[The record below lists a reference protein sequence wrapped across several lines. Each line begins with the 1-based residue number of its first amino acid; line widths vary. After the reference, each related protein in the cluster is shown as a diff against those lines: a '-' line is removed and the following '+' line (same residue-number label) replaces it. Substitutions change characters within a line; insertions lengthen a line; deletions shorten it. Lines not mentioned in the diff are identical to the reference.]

1 MTIAPHLRSKK
12 ARIKKMQRIQLM
24 LRVDVCFAITALL
37 MGCGTV
43 KKNPG
48 KLYIVGMGT
57 APDLITMRGI
67 ETIKK
72 ADIVLVHDPQGLK
85 DWKSFIANKEAWVF
99 PRFNLLFF
107 GIDPNTLEDPS
118 EKALAERLARAR
130 CEIVNKIRYGVEQG
144 KTVAILEA
152 GDPMMYGETFYLEML
167 PKDFPSEIVPGVGAF
182 QAATAAVK
190 MSPPYGWDTNA
201 VILTMA
207 DWQGRVDTNE
217 KLMETGSSMVF
228 YTMHLDYPK
237 LFTELKRHYPENTP
251 VAIVSY
257 AGDQKRQKVIK
268 STVGSFLDEVSLEN
282 VPVDKHML
290 LVGKFLTV
298 GQARKDGLLSGRKFI
313 EMMRYEN
320 RQRDEGSKID
330 N

>member
-1 MTIAPHLRSKK
+1 
-12 ARIKKMQRIQLM
+12 MQKIQSM
-24 LRVDVCFAITALL
+24 LRVAVCFSITALVI
-37 MGCGTV
+37 GCATV

-57 APDLITMRGI
+57 TADLITVRGI

-107 GIDPNTLEDPS
+107 GIDPNTLQNPS
-118 EKALAERLARAR
+118 EKALAEKLARAR
-130 CEIVNKIRYGVEQG
+130 CEIVNKIRYAVEQG
-144 KTVAILEA
+144 NTVAILEA

-167 PKDFPSEIVPGVGAF
+167 PKDFPSEIIPGVGAF
-182 QAATAAVK
+182 QAAGAAVK

-207 DWQGRVDTNE
+207 DWPGRADTNE

-251 VAIVSY
+251 VAIVCY
-257 AGDQKRQKVIK
+257 AGDRKRQKVIT
-268 STVGSFLDEVSLEN
+268 STVGNFLDEVNLQSI
-282 VPVDKHML
+282 PVDKHML

-298 GQARKDGLLSGRKFI
+298 GQARKDGLVSGRKFI

-320 RQRDEGSKID
+320 RQRDE
-330 N
+330 

>member
-1 MTIAPHLRSKK
+1 MQKIEMMFRVGICFVIATVL
-12 ARIKKMQRIQLM
+12 I
-24 LRVDVCFAITALL
+24 
-37 MGCGTV
+37 GCATV
-43 KKNPG
+43 KQNPG

-57 APDLITMRGI
+57 APDLITVRGI
-67 ETIKK
+67 EAIKK

-85 DWKSFIANKEAWVF
+85 DWKSFIANKEAWIF
-99 PRFNLLFF
+99 PRFNLLFY
-107 GIDPNTLEDPS
+107 GIDPNALEEPS
-118 EKALAERLARAR
+118 EKALTQRLDRAR
-130 CEIVNKIRYGVEQG
+130 HEIVNKIRYAVEQG
-144 KTVAILEA
+144 HTVAILEG

-167 PKDFPSEIVPGVGAF
+167 PKDFPSEVVPGVGAF
-182 QAATAAVK
+182 QAASAAVK

-207 DWQGRVDTNE
+207 DWPGRVDTNE
-217 KLMETGSSMVF
+217 KLMETGTSMVF

-237 LFTELKRHYPENTP
+237 IFTELKRHYSDNTP

-257 AGDQKRQKVIK
+257 AGDPKRQKVIT
-268 STVGSFLDEVSLEN
+268 STIGSFFDEVNLKD

-298 GQARKDGLLSGRKFI
+298 GQARKDGLASGRKFI

-320 RQRDEGSKID
+320 RQRDEKK
-330 N
+330 

>member
-1 MTIAPHLRSKK
+1 MQKIEMIFRVAICFVIATVL
-12 ARIKKMQRIQLM
+12 I
-24 LRVDVCFAITALL
+24 
-37 MGCGTV
+37 GCATV
-43 KKNPG
+43 KKTPG

-57 APDLITMRGI
+57 APDLITVRGI
-67 ETIKK
+67 QAIKK
-72 ADIVLVHDPQGLK
+72 ADIVVVHDPQGLK
-85 DWKSFIANKEAWVF
+85 DWKDFIGNKETWVF
-99 PRFNLLFF
+99 PRFNLIFF
-107 GIDPNTLEDPS
+107 GIDPNTLQDPS
-118 EKALAERLARAR
+118 EKALAERLAKAR
-130 CEIVNKIRYGVEQG
+130 SKIINNKIRYAVEQG
-144 KTVAILEA
+144 KTVAILEG

-182 QAATAAVK
+182 QAASAAVK

-207 DWQGRVDTNE
+207 DWPGRVDANE
-217 KLMETGSSMVF
+217 KLMQTGTSMVF

-257 AGDQKRQKVIK
+257 AGDRKRQKVIT
-268 STVGSFLDEVSLEN
+268 STIGSFFDEVNLQD

-298 GQARKDGLLSGRKFI
+298 GQARKDGLVSGRKFI
-313 EMMRYEN
+313 ETMRYEN
-320 RQRDEGSKID
+320 RQRHEK

>member
-1 MTIAPHLRSKK
+1 
-12 ARIKKMQRIQLM
+12 M
-24 LRVDVCFAITALL
+24 LRVAVCLAIMALPI
-37 MGCGTV
+37 GCGTV
-43 KKNPG
+43 RKSPG
-48 KLYIVGMGT
+48 RLFIVGMGT

-67 ETIKK
+67 QTIKK
-72 ADIVLVHDPQGLK
+72 ADIVLVHDPQALK

-118 EKALAERLARAR
+118 EKALAEKLARAR
-130 CEIVNKIRYGVEQG
+130 YEIVNRIRHAIEQG
-144 KTVAILEA
+144 NTVAILEM

-190 MSPPYGWDTNA
+190 MSAPYGWDTNA
-201 VILTMA
+201 VTLTMA

-251 VAIVSY
+251 VAIVCY
-257 AGDQKRQKVIK
+257 AGDRKRQKIIT
-268 STVGSFLDEVSLEN
+268 STIGSFLDEVNLES

-298 GQARKDGLLSGRKFI
+298 GQARRDGLASARKFI

-320 RQRDEGSKID
+320 RQRDED
-330 N
+330 

>member
-1 MTIAPHLRSKK
+1 MQKIEMMVRVAICFVIATVL
-12 ARIKKMQRIQLM
+12 I
-24 LRVDVCFAITALL
+24 
-37 MGCGTV
+37 GCANV
-43 KKNPG
+43 KQDPG

-57 APDLITMRGI
+57 APDLITVRGI
-67 ETIKK
+67 EAIKK

-85 DWKSFIANKEAWVF
+85 DWKYFIGNKEAWVF
-99 PRFNLLFF
+99 PRFNLLFY

-130 CEIVNKIRYGVEQG
+130 YEIVNKIRYAVEQG
-144 KTVAILEA
+144 KAVAILEG

-182 QAATAAVK
+182 QAAGAAVK
-190 MSPPYGWDTNA
+190 ISPPYGWDTSA

-207 DWQGRVDTNE
+207 DWPGRADNNE
-217 KLMETGSSMVF
+217 KLMETGTSMVF

-251 VAIVSY
+251 LAIVCY
-257 AGDQKRQKVIK
+257 AGDRKRQKVIT
-268 STVGSFLDEVSLEN
+268 STIGSFFDEVNLED
-282 VPVDKHML
+282 VPADKHML

-298 GQARKDGLLSGRKFI
+298 GQARKDGLVSGRKFI

-320 RQRDEGSKID
+320 RQRNEK

>member
-1 MTIAPHLRSKK
+1 MCFVFTIP
-12 ARIKKMQRIQLM
+12 
-24 LRVDVCFAITALL
+24 L
-37 MGCGTV
+37 MGCATV
-43 KKNPG
+43 RKSPG

-57 APDLITMRGI
+57 APDLITVRGI
-67 ETIKK
+67 EAVKK

-85 DWKSFIANKEAWVF
+85 DWKSFVVNKEAWVF

-107 GIDPNTLEDPS
+107 GIDPNTLADPS

-130 CEIVNKIRYGVEQG
+130 CEIVNKIRYAVERG
-144 KTVAILEA
+144 NTVAILEA

-167 PKDFPSEIVPGVGAF
+167 PKDFPSEIIPGVGAF
-182 QAATAAVK
+182 QAASAAVK

-201 VILTMA
+201 VIVTMA
-207 DWQGRVDTNE
+207 DWAGRVDTNE

-251 VAIVSY
+251 VAIVCY
-257 AGDQKRQKVIK
+257 AGDRKRQKVIT
-268 STVGSFLDEVSLEN
+268 STVGSLLDEVNLEN

-298 GQARKDGLLSGRKFI
+298 GQARKDGLVSGRKFI

-320 RQRDEGSKID
+320 RQRDED
-330 N
+330 

>member
-1 MTIAPHLRSKK
+1 M
-12 ARIKKMQRIQLM
+12 KMQRIQPM
-24 LRVDVCFAITALL
+24 LGFAVCFVITTLP

-43 KKNPG
+43 KKNSG

-67 ETIKK
+67 EAIKK

-85 DWKSFIANKEAWVF
+85 DWKCFIDNKEAWVF

-107 GIDPNTLEDPS
+107 GIDPNTLEDRS
-118 EKALAERLARAR
+118 EKALAEKLARAR
-130 CEIVNKIRYGVEQG
+130 YEIIHRIRYVVEQG
-144 KTVAILEA
+144 KTVAILEG
-152 GDPMMYGETFYLEML
+152 GDPMMYGETFYLEMQ

-182 QAATAAVK
+182 QAASAAVK

-207 DWQGRVDTNE
+207 DWPGRIDTNE
-217 KLMETGSSMVF
+217 KLMETGTSMVF
-228 YTMHLDYPK
+228 YTMHLDYPS
-237 LFTELKRHYPENTP
+237 LLTQLKRHYPANTP
-251 VAIVSY
+251 IAIVCY
-257 AGDQKRQKVIK
+257 AGDRRRQKVIT
-268 STVGSFLDEVSLEN
+268 STVGSFFDEVNLED

-320 RQRDEGSKID
+320 RQRDEGPRID